1 MTPRRRVRRPKS
13 VLSSWLAPRR
23 KVRRPR
29 VVKPLVRRAVRKA
42 VAPAARPVRKAVA
55 SPGRWVR
62 GPAAAIGGRTYDV
75 YLPKGHRRTTKAP
88 LVMLLHGC
96 LQTPAEFADASR
108 FTSVADRNGFLLVVP
123 HQEGRHHP
131 QRCWRW
137 YESRHQQRGAGE
149 PAVLAAILLDVLAE
163 TSRWRVEGKRVYVAG
178 LSAGGA
184 MAMTLAATYP
194 DLVAAAGVH
203 SAPAYRSATG
213 GGQVLAAMAG
223 RTRLPPPAAPAA
235 AIAPLIVVQG
245 RSDGVVAAGNAERI
259 ADQWLAHHSAA
270 GASVGT
276 ARSRVDKGHT
286 QGRPYTRIRWYAGRN
301 RRVLEV
307 WEVDRLGHAWSGGRA
322 GGSYS
327 DPEGPRASTLMWN
340 FFRTHSR

>member
-1 MTPRRRVRRPKS
+1 M
-13 VLSSWLAPRR
+13 
-23 KVRRPR
+23 
-29 VVKPLVRRAVRKA
+29 
-42 VAPAARPVRKAVA
+42 
-55 SPGRWVR
+55 
-62 GPAAAIGGRTYDV
+62 
-75 YLPKGHRRTTKAP
+75 YLPKGYRRSAKAP

-96 LQTPAEFADASR
+96 LQTPAEFADATR

-137 YESRHQQRGAGE
+137 YESRNQRRGAGE
-149 PAVLAAILLDVLAE
+149 PAVLAAILRDVLGE
-163 TSRWRVEGKRVYVAG
+163 PSRWRIEPGRVYVAG

-184 MAMTLAATYP
+184 MALTLAATYP

-213 GGQVLAAMAG
+213 GGQALMAMAA
-223 RTRLPPPAAPAA
+223 RTPVPPPAMPAA

-245 RSDGVVAAGNAERI
+245 RSDGVVAAANADRI
-259 ADQWLAHHSAA
+259 AEQWLAYSSAA
-270 GASVGT
+270 GDPVGA
-276 ARSRVDKGHT
+276 ARTRVDKGRT
-286 QGRPYTRIRWYAGRN
+286 AGRGFVRVRWYAPRG

-307 WEVDRLGHAWSGGRA
+307 WQVDRLGHAWSGGRA

-327 DPEGPRASTLMWN
+327 DPEGPRASTLMWS
-340 FFRTHSR
+340 FFRSHSS

>member
-1 MTPRRRVRRPKS
+1 
-13 VLSSWLAPRR
+13 
-23 KVRRPR
+23 
-29 VVKPLVRRAVRKA
+29 
-42 VAPAARPVRKAVA
+42 
-55 SPGRWVR
+55 
-62 GPAAAIGGRTYDV
+62 V
-75 YLPKGHRRTTKAP
+75 YLPKGYRRSAKAP

-96 LQTPAEFADASR
+96 LQTPAEFADATR
-108 FTSVADRNGFLLVVP
+108 FTAVADRNGFLLVVP

-137 YESRHQQRGAGE
+137 YESRNQRRGAGE
-149 PAVLAAILLDVLAE
+149 PAVLAAILRDVLAE
-163 TSRWRVEGKRVYVAG
+163 PSRWRVEPGRVYVAG

-184 MAMTLAATYP
+184 MALTLAATYP

-213 GGQVLAAMAG
+213 GGQVLMAMAA
-223 RTRLPPPAAPAA
+223 RTPVPPPAGPAA

-245 RSDGVVAAGNAERI
+245 RSDGVVAAANADRI
-259 ADQWLAHHSAA
+259 ADQWLAHRSAA
-270 GASVGT
+270 GDPVGAERT
-276 ARSRVDKGHT
+276 RVDKGRSA
-286 QGRPYTRIRWYAGRN
+286 GRGFVRVRWYAARG

-307 WEVDRLGHAWSGGRA
+307 WQVDRLGHAWSGGRA

-340 FFRTHSR
+340 FFRSHSR

>member
-1 MTPRRRVRRPKS
+1 MTPRQRARRPKS
-13 VLSSWLAPRR
+13 LLSVWLRPRMP
-23 KVRRPR
+23 RRPR
-29 VVKPLVRRAVRKA
+29 SPAPVARPRRPARR
-42 VAPAARPVRKAVA
+42 PAAPTARG
-55 SPGRWVR
+55 GRWVQ
-62 GPAAAIGGRTYDV
+62 GPAAAYGSRSYDV
-75 YLPKGHRRTTKAP
+75 YLPKGHRRSAKAP

-108 FTSVADRNGFLLVVP
+108 FTAVADRNGFLLVVP

-137 YESRHQQRGAGE
+137 YESRNQLRGAGE
-149 PAVLAAILLDVLAE
+149 PAVLATILLDVLAE
-163 TSRWRVEGKRVYVAG
+163 TSRWRVEGRQVYVAG

-194 DLVAAAGVH
+194 DLFAAAGVH

-213 GGQVLAAMAG
+213 GSRALAAMAG
-223 RTRLPPPAAPAA
+223 RTPVPPPAAASA

-245 RSDGVVAAGNAERI
+245 RADGVVAAANAERI
-259 ADQWLAHHSAA
+259 ADQWMAHHSAA
-270 GASVGT
+270 GGT
-276 ARSRVDKGHT
+276 ADAVRARVDKG
-286 QGRPYTRIRWYAGRN
+286 QALGRGFTRVRWYSGSHG

-307 WEVDRLGHAWSGGRA
+307 WQVDRLGHAWSGGRA

-340 FFRTHSR
+340 FFRTHAH

>member
-13 VLSSWLAPRR
+13 LLTAWMRPPRKPRR
-23 KVRRPR
+23 ARST
-29 VVKPLVRRAVRKA
+29 AA
-42 VAPAARPVRKAVA
+42 VARSPARKPAAP
-55 SPGRWVR
+55 PGQQGRWVG
-62 GPAAAIGGRTYDV
+62 GPAAGFGGRSYDV
-75 YLPKGHRRTTKAP
+75 YLPKGHRRTAKAP

-108 FTSVADRNGFLLVVP
+108 FTAVADRNGFLLVVP

-137 YESRHQQRGAGE
+137 YESRNQQRGAGE
-149 PAVLAAILLDVLAE
+149 PAALAAILLDVLAE
-163 TSRWRVEGKRVYVAG
+163 TSRWRVEGGRMYVAG

-194 DLVAAAGVH
+194 DLFAAAGVH

-213 GGQVLAAMAG
+213 GSHAFAAMAG
-223 RTRLPPPAAPAA
+223 RTRVPPPAVPAA

-245 RSDGVVAAGNAERI
+245 RADGVVAAANAERI

-270 GASVGT
+270 GVGAPRT
-276 ARSRVDKGHT
+276 RVDT
-286 QGRPYTRIRWYAGRN
+286 GRLLGRGFTRIRWYAARG

-307 WEVDRLGHAWSGGRA
+307 WQVDRLGHAWSGGRA